1 MRVNE
6 NYSRLEQSYLFS
18 TIARKV
24 NAYKAANPE
33 ARIIRLGIGDVTL
46 PLAPAVIRALHDAVD
61 EMAKAE
67 TFRGYCDDAE
77 GYEFLRQAVADHYA
91 GLGATV
97 GIDEVFVSDGA
108 KSDLGNILDIIA
120 PGSTVIIPDPV
131 YPAYVDTNVMAGNHI
146 VYASG
151 TAEDGF
157 LPMPDD
163 AVDADVVYICSP
175 NNPTGATYGAEG
187 LAAWVDYAL
196 RHDALILFD
205 SAYEAFIRTDG
216 LPHTIYE
223 IDGAERCAIEISS
236 FSKRAGFT
244 GVRCGFTVVPK
255 TLTVANG
262 DLNALWRRRDGAE
275 RCAIEISSFSK
286 RAGFTGVRC
295 GFTVVPKTL
304 TVANGDLN
312 ALWRRRQN
320 TKFNGVPYIVQR
332 AAEATLSDAG
342 RRETAAQVDAYLENA
357 HTIAAALDDMGIR
370 YTGGANSP
378 YIWLECPGG
387 MRSWDFFDLLLEK
400 AQVVGTPGVGFGP
413 AGEGYLR
420 LSAFGRAEDCREA
433 MARIKTMLEAE
444 GLTVR

>member
-33 ARIIRLGIGDVTL
+33 ARVIRLGIGDVTL
-46 PLAPAVIRALHDAVD
+46 PLVPSVIRALHGAVD

-108 KSDLGNILDIIA
+108 KSDLGNFLDIIA
-120 PGSTVIIPDPV
+120 PGSTVVIPDPV

-205 SAYEAFIRTDG
+205 SAYEAFIRTEG
-216 LPHTIYE
+216 RPHTIYE
-223 IDGAERCAIEISS
+223 IDGAERCAVEISS

-262 DLNALWRRRDGAE
+262 N
-275 RCAIEISSFSK
+275 
-286 RAGFTGVRC
+286 
-295 GFTVVPKTL
+295 
-304 TVANGDLN
+304 LN

-332 AAEATLSDAG
+332 AAEATLG
-342 RRETAAQVDAYLENA
+342 EVGKRETAAQVDAYLANA
-357 HTIAAALDDMGIR
+357 HTIAAALDEMGIR

-378 YIWLECPGG
+378 YIWMECPGG

-420 LSAFGRAEDCREA
+420 LSAFGRAEDCKEA
-433 MARIKTMLEAE
+433 MDRIKAMLEAE
-444 GLTVR
+444 GLTGR

>member
-24 NAYKAANPE
+24 QAYKAANPD
-33 ARIIRLGIGDVTL
+33 AQVIRLGIGDVTL
-46 PLAPAVIRALHDAVD
+46 PLAPTVIRAMHDAVD
-61 EMAKAE
+61 DMAKSE
-67 TFRGYCDDAE
+67 TFHGYCDDAE

-91 GLGATV
+91 VLGATV
-97 GIDEVFVSDGA
+97 GVDEAFVSDGA
-108 KSDLGNILDIIA
+108 KSDLGNFLDILA
-120 PGSTVIIPDPV
+120 PGSTVLIPDPV
-131 YPAYVDTNVMAGNHI
+131 YPAYVDTNVMAGNRI
-146 VYASG
+146 VYASA
-151 TAEDGF
+151 TVDDGF
-157 LPMPDD
+157 LPMPND

-175 NNPTGATYGAEG
+175 NNPTGATYDADG

-216 LPHTIYE
+216 VPHTIYE
-223 IDGAERCAIEISS
+223 IDGAERCA
-236 FSKRAGFT
+236 
-244 GVRCGFTVVPK
+244 V
-255 TLTVANG
+255 
-262 DLNALWRRRDGAE
+262 
-275 RCAIEISSFSK
+275 EISSFSK

-332 AAEATLSDAG
+332 AAAAALSEVG
-342 RRETAAQVDAYLENA
+342 RRETAAQVDAYLANA

-370 YTGGANSP
+370 YTGGVNSP
-378 YIWLECPGG
+378 YIWLRCPNG

-420 LSAFGRAEDCREA
+420 LSAFGRAADCGEA
-433 MARIKTMLEAE
+433 MVRIRAALEAE
-444 GLTVR
+444 GLAGC

>member
-24 NAYKAANPE
+24 QAYKAANPD
-33 ARIIRLGIGDVTL
+33 AQVIRLGIGDVTL
-46 PLAPAVIRALHDAVD
+46 PLVPTVIRAMHDAVD
-61 EMAKAE
+61 EMAKSE
-67 TFRGYCDDAE
+67 TFHGYCDDAE

-91 GLGATV
+91 VLGATV

-108 KSDLGNILDIIA
+108 KSDLGNFLDILA
-120 PGSTVIIPDPV
+120 PGSTVLIPDPV
-131 YPAYVDTNVMAGNHI
+131 YPAYVDTNVMAGNRI
-146 VYASG
+146 IYASA
-151 TAEDGF
+151 TVDDGF

-175 NNPTGATYGAEG
+175 NNPTGATYDVDG

-216 LPHTIYE
+216 VPHTIYE
-223 IDGAERCAIEISS
+223 IDGAERCA
-236 FSKRAGFT
+236 
-244 GVRCGFTVVPK
+244 V
-255 TLTVANG
+255 
-262 DLNALWRRRDGAE
+262 
-275 RCAIEISSFSK
+275 EISSFSK

-332 AAEATLSDAG
+332 AAAAALSEAG
-342 RRETAAQVDAYLENA
+342 RRETAAQVDAYLANA

-370 YTGGANSP
+370 YTGGVNSP
-378 YIWLECPGG
+378 YIWLRCPNG

-420 LSAFGRAEDCREA
+420 LSAFGRAADCGEA
-433 MARIKTMLEAE
+433 MVRIRAALEAE
-444 GLTVR
+444 GLTGC